1 MRLITWLTILILSF
15 TLAYISIVEGFSFL
29 DFLATAVLIF
39 ISMYVVL
46 RYSLSIL
53 LGVKQGPLIN
63 INFRYLQ
70 SLVFYC
76 LTLILIGYTIDIILT
91 IFIHRTTLAYIV
103 SIAISTA
110 IVYSMNKFLKFKG
123 FRIILIISIFILG
136 ILYMLG
142 YIPEFIIPTYIIG
155 VI

>member
-1 MRLITWLTILILSF
+1 MRLIAWLTILILSF

-29 DFLATAVLIF
+29 DFLATAVLIL
-39 ISMYVVL
+39 ISMHVVL

-53 LGVKQGPLIN
+53 LGVEQGPLIS
-63 INFRYLQ
+63 INFRHLQ

-76 LTLILIGYTIDIILT
+76 LTLILTGYTIDVILT
-91 IFIHRTTLAYIV
+91 IFIPRTTLAYII
-103 SIAISTA
+103 STAISIA

-123 FRIILIISIFILG
+123 FRIILIISVFILG

-142 YIPEFIIPTYIIG
+142 YIPEFITPTYIVG
-155 VI
+155 VV